1 MMKGKFSILSLAI
14 ALSVAACNNTESNK
28 NQAADP
34 HAGHDHSTHEEAA
47 TSHAQTPPPAQPEE
61 QDPTAS
67 IPEFKFYKVKSG
79 FGYEKKDIPSG
90 KNTVFI
96 LFDPSCGHCQQETQA
111 LAKNYDKIKDIN
123 ILYISMNDPG
133 LMVNFLPSFGKE
145 LDGKQNV
152 EVLYDRNQ
160 EFIRKFHIPSMFPAN
175 YVYGADGNLKNH
187 WVGEKGIDEIL
198 TAFVQ

>member
-1 MMKGKFSILSLAI
+1 MKGKFSILSLAI

-28 NQAADP
+28 DQVADP
-34 HAGHDHSTHEEAA
+34 HAGHDHSSQTEAS

-145 LDGKQNV
+145 LDGKPNV

-175 YVYGADGNLKNH
+175 YVYGADGSLKNH